1 MFSPCYMYVFIADIE
16 KSFNQFLRCC
26 QNVCAGNMDSCPR
39 CAVVS
44 VLLVVLDGDVDEEW
58 RPSTTSYNC
67 LRGPSPCSTL
77 YALISRLFT
86 SPLALRRF
94 VVIHTVSHC

>member
-1 MFSPCYMYVFIADIE
+1 MLGPSSIAGVYVIVMTLIFPTVPLA
-16 KSFNQFLRCC
+16 RRT
-26 QNVCAGNMDSCPR
+26 GR
-39 CAVVS
+39 TRAVVS